1 MRLIILQWNEEW
13 SLKLWTQFMQSL
25 HIKKLQKIQD
35 FNIVWG
41 FEPMTSW
48 YRCNALRNQLLWSH
62 WCWELVN
69 YVFTFPWKR
78 WVWHNSLWELQK
90 WNQMNNDPRSCEHNL
105 GNKIKCCRPFEALTP
120 SHYPFSPQNR
130 QHKPW
135 SSWLFRLLA
144 LIENP
149 DSYT

>member
-1 MRLIILQWNEEW
+1 MKNDPWSCERSLCNHCILRSFKKSRTSTLCEDSNPWPHDTGATLLETNCYEATDVGSW
-13 SLKLWTQFMQSL
+13 SIMCSCSHERDEYDIT
-25 HIKKLQKIQD
+25 HI
-35 FNIVWG
+35 
-41 FEPMTSW
+41 
-48 YRCNALRNQLLWSH
+48 
-62 WCWELVN
+62 
-69 YVFTFPWKR
+69 
-78 WVWHNSLWELQK
+78 WELQK